1 MPKLPRILAKIFASN
16 AAEDDIGQFGS
27 ALTGSKVLTSDIAQ
41 IQALPA
47 YEEGWR
53 GAVIS
58 NRNYPTLQETNGV
71 LKNISQQLAYLFQQ
85 GLPEWDSETTYYT
98 NSFCQ
103 VDGVIYKSLTDENV
117 GNKPTEDTTNW
128 EVWSAGGSGSGLPIG
143 FIGQSIVPVDETKGL
158 ERNLNGSKL
167 SINANTKGILN
178 KLKQAALLYPSLA
191 APSQEAWDAI
201 SARSIEGQ
209 CGKIFINEDEGYIQL
224 PRVTKVQGC
233 LTLANIGDIVDAGI
247 PNTPGQFNGYT
258 ANNATSCTGPFSS
271 NNNTFAGPSNV
282 DNNIEGQNITYFNPS
297 TVSSLYRDNFDN
309 IQEEAIQYPYFIVIA
324 TGAEEEVNIV
334 NKYELNNPFVLLEPK
349 YFEKAPYN
357 SSWLLTSEGYYPKGR
372 YSSVYNALLIEQNPE
387 IEVGQSV
394 TIDGWT
400 YVKRGWSVKNSTDS
414 DITDYDYVINQDNET
429 FRTILK
435 SKLASGSAVVGNKHP
450 LIYTSDSLNEFGLY
464 CTNTNTIAQ
473 SELNPAVGIL
483 PQLATSNQGV
493 PNRLIGLS
501 TDPVKSGAVTDSSE
515 LKLYIYVGET
525 VQNPNLINAGRI
537 QEQIANI
544 QSQPHIIKTYVNGT
558 SGYII
563 WSNSYG
569 VQWGRGIASTNY
581 SATDTVVLLKKFAD
595 TSYNVQLVVQGES
608 DGKTL
613 TARLT
618 GKYSIDKFG
627 VVAANENTFY
637 PYPFTWTAKG
647 YLAEGEYINEL

>member
-1 MPKLPRILAKIFASN
+1 MPKIARTNQPVFGNKGNNDEFAV
-16 AAEDDIGQFGS
+16 FGS
-27 ALTGSKVLTSDIAQ
+27 MKSGTPVYSKTV
-41 IQALPA
+41 
-47 YEEGWR
+47 
-53 GAVIS
+53 
-58 NRNYPTLQETNGV
+58 PTLFQSPAFLQGWQDAVAADKAPFLEEMNG
-71 LKNISQQLAYLFQQ
+71 LFYALSSQLAYLFQQ

-103 VDGVIYKSLTDENV
+103 VDGAIYKSLTDENV

-167 SINANTKGILN
+167 PINANTKGILN

-209 CGKIFINEDEGYIQL
+209 CGKFFINEDEGYIQL

-247 PNTPGQFNGYT
+247 PNIKATMSTEAWGPTGAWYNWYVQSGERSGGTGNI
-258 ANNATSCTGPFSS
+258 NALAMDASRS
-271 NNNTFAGPSNV
+271 
-282 DNNIEGQNITYFNPS
+282 
-297 TVSSLYRDNFDN
+297 SSLYKDNFN
-309 IQEEAIQYPYFIVIA
+309 NVQEEAIQYPYFIVIA
-324 TGAEEEVNIV
+324 TGAEEEINIV

-357 SSWLLTSEGYYPKGR
+357 SSWLLTSEGYYPKGL
-372 YSSVYNALLIEQNPE
+372 YPSVYNALLIELNPE

-414 DITDYDYVINQDNET
+414 DITDDDFVINQENET

-435 SKLASGSAVVGNKHP
+435 SKLASGSAIVGNKHP
-450 LIYTSDSLNEFGLY
+450 LIYTSDSLDEFGLY
-464 CTNTNTIAQ
+464 CTNTHTIAQ

-483 PQLATSNQGV
+483 PQLATSNQGNN
-493 PNRLIGLS
+493 NRLIGFS
-501 TDPVKSGAVTDSSE
+501 TDPVKSGAVTSSSG

-544 QSQPHIIKTYVNGT
+544 QSQPHIIDTYVNGT

-563 WSNSYG
+563 WSNGYCE
-569 VQWGRGIASTNY
+569 QWGRGKTSTNI
-581 SATDTVVLLKKFAD
+581 SATKTVVLTKKYANAD
-595 TSYNVQLVVQGES
+595 YTISLAFNAE
-608 DGKTL
+608 TN
-613 TARLT
+613 TAYTMIRIS
-618 GKYSIDKFG
+618 GHIEPEGFG
-627 VVAANENTFY
+627 VVGAHDNVFY
-637 PYPFTWTAKG
+637 SYPFLWRTAG
-647 YLAEGEYINEL
+647 YLARGEY

>member
-1 MPKLPRILAKIFASN
+1 MPKIARTNQPVFGNKGNNDEFAV
-16 AAEDDIGQFGS
+16 FGS
-27 ALTGSKVLTSDIAQ
+27 MKSGTPVYSKTV
-41 IQALPA
+41 
-47 YEEGWR
+47 
-53 GAVIS
+53 
-58 NRNYPTLQETNGV
+58 PTLFQSPAFLQGWQDAVAADKAPFLEEMNG
-71 LKNISQQLAYLFQQ
+71 LFYALSSQLAYLFQQ

-103 VDGVIYKSLTDENV
+103 VDGTVYKSLTDENV

-167 SINANTKGILN
+167 PINANTKGILN

-209 CGKIFINEDEGYIQL
+209 CGKFFINEDEGYIQL

-247 PNTPGQFNGYT
+247 PNIKATMSTEAWSPTGAWYNWYVQSGERSGGTGNI
-258 ANNATSCTGPFSS
+258 NALAMDASRS
-271 NNNTFAGPSNV
+271 
-282 DNNIEGQNITYFNPS
+282 
-297 TVSSLYRDNFDN
+297 SSLYKDNFN
-309 IQEEAIQYPYFIVIA
+309 NVQEEAIQYPYFIVIA
-324 TGAEEEVNIV
+324 TGAEEEINIV

-357 SSWLLTSEGYYPKGR
+357 SSWLLASEDYYQKGL
-372 YSSVYNALLIEQNPE
+372 YPSVYNALLIEQNPE

-414 DITDYDYVINQDNET
+414 DITDYDFVVNQDNET

-608 DGKTL
+608 NGKTL

-637 PYPFTWTAKG
+637 PYLFTWTAKG